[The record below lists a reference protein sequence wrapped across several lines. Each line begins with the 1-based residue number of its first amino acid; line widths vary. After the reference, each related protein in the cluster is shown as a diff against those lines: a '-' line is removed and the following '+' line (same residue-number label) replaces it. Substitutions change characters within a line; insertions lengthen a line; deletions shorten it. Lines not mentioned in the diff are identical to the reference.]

1 MFIIHKRLRKIIR
14 DTTQLF
20 SHELVDRIARDTG
33 FITRKGK
40 IDAGTFLS
48 FNSFLNEDIC
58 EKSLATLSARL
69 LSHYNISISPQALNE
84 RFNDAAVEYMKEFFT
99 ELMLKQNKI
108 IDNKYKF
115 KKIVI
120 TDSTIFSTSE
130 RFSSEFKGV
139 SKIAKSSVKIQLQ
152 YDLLSGNFI
161 CCEPMSGSIN
171 DATYLNKM
179 EKNIESGE
187 LRLADLGYY
196 KVGYLNNIDKK
207 NAFYISK
214 IKSTTPIYKKNPT
227 PQKTKWGRILKYSEY
242 IKLDILD
249 LIKPLAYGETIEV
262 KDIYV
267 GSKKELKT
275 RLIIT
280 KLAEDDKIK
289 RNLKQ
294 EKSLKRDKR
303 KVNERNSAWTGL
315 NAYITNISEDSLS
328 KEQTHEIYSLRW
340 QVEIMFKVWKSIFKI
355 TNTKNNKKIK
365 IQRFKC
371 FLYGRLISIL
381 FSNGIVHSAKDII
394 RDENINN
401 IKKEISELK
410 AFNQVR
416 EFFTD
421 LRRKIFGGE
430 LVVSILLNSIVEA
443 LRRFATK
450 SIKKGNK
457 SVSEI
462 LEYIAI

>member
-33 FITRKGK
+33 FIARKGK

-69 LSHYNISISPQALNE
+69 LSHYNISVSPQALNE
-84 RFNDAAVEYMKEFFT
+84 RFNDSAVEYMKEFFT
-99 ELMLKQNKI
+99 ELMLKQNKV
-108 IDNKYKF
+108 IDNKYQF

-196 KVGYLNNIDKK
+196 KVGYLNNIDKE

-227 PQKTKWGRILKYSEY
+227 PQKTKWGRILKHSEY

-262 KDIYV
+262 KDIYI

-280 KLAEDDKIK
+280 KLDEDDKNK

-294 EKSLKRDKR
+294 EKCLKRDKR

-328 KEQTHEIYSLRW
+328 KEQIHEIYSLRW
-340 QVEIMFKVWKSIFKI
+340 QIEIMFKVWKSIFKI

-401 IKKEISELK
+401 SKKEISELK

-416 EFFTD
+416 EFFAD
-421 LRRKIFGGE
+421 LRIKIFGGE
-430 LVVSILLNSIVEA
+430 LGVSILLNSIVAA

-450 SIKKGNK
+450 SIRKGNK

-462 LEYIAI
+462 LDYIAT